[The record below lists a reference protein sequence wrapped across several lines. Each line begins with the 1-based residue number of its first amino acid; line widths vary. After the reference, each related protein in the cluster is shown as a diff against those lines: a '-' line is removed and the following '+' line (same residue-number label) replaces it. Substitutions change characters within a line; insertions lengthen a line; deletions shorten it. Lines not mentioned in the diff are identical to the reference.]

1 MSFRL
6 EMLQAARRA
15 TAQLGESANLVR
27 QFVRRHQNPDGSFQ
41 DRSGRSD
48 IYYTVFGLDCLL
60 ALDEPLP
67 TGLENYLRRFGDGA
81 QLDFVHF
88 TCLARCRAVLQ
99 AVASGTGVSPVSS
112 ETPAA
117 RTGGTPVPLTLR
129 TFPAPQTVY
138 DCYLAFGAYQ
148 DLRVPLPD
156 TGPWLRCLDS
166 LRSRDGAYGNAPGLP
181 LGSTTATAAAA
192 TLLRHI
198 GAPVPAEIGP
208 WLLAQCRPK
217 GGFTAMPT
225 APAPDLL
232 STATALHALAGLRVP
247 FDHIKEPCLDFLDS
261 LWSNEGGFHGHWAD
275 DHLDVEY
282 TNYALLALGH
292 LT

>member
-15 TAQLGESANLVR
+15 PARLNESADLVR
-27 QFVRRHQNPDGSFQ
+27 QFIRRQQLPDGSFR

-60 ALDEPLP
+60 ALGEPLP
-67 TGLENYLRRFGDGA
+67 TSLENYLRSFGDGA
-81 QLDFVHF
+81 TLDFVHF
-88 TCLARCRAVLQ
+88 TCLARGWSVFQ
-99 AVASGTGVSPVSS
+99 P
-112 ETPAA
+112 PAA
-117 RTGGTPVPLTLR
+117 LLNRLA

-148 DLRVPLPD
+148 DLRMPLPD
-156 TGPWLRCLDS
+156 TGPWLRCLES

-192 TLLRHI
+192 TLLRHL
-198 GAPVPAEIGP
+198 GATVPSELGL
-208 WLLAQCRPK
+208 WLLAQCRPE
-217 GGFTAMPT
+217 GGFVAMPRT
-225 APAPDLL
+225 PMPDLL

-261 LWSNEGGFHGHWAD
+261 LWTNEGGFHGHWAD

-282 TNYALLALGH
+282 TSYALLALGH

>member
-1 MSFRL
+1 
-6 EMLQAARRA
+6 
-15 TAQLGESANLVR
+15 
-27 QFVRRHQNPDGSFQ
+27 
-41 DRSGRSD
+41 
-48 IYYTVFGLDCLL
+48 
-60 ALDEPLP
+60 
-67 TGLENYLRRFGDGA
+67 
-81 QLDFVHF
+81 
-88 TCLARCRAVLQ
+88 
-99 AVASGTGVSPVSS
+99 
-112 ETPAA
+112 
-117 RTGGTPVPLTLR
+117 
-129 TFPAPQTVY
+129 VY

-166 LRSRDGAYGNAPGLP
+166 LRSLDGAYGNAPGLP

-198 GAPVPAEIGP
+198 GAPVPSEIGP
-208 WLLAQCRPK
+208 WLLAQCRPQ

-232 STATALHALAGLRVP
+232 STATALHALTGLRVP

-282 TNYALLALGH
+282 TSYALLALGH

>member
-1 MSFRL
+1 
-6 EMLQAARRA
+6 MLQAARRA
-15 TAQLGESANLVR
+15 TAQLGESTGLVR
-27 QFVRRHQNPDGSFQ
+27 QFVRSQQLPDGSFR
-41 DRSGRSD
+41 DRSGHSD
-48 IYYTVFGLDCLL
+48 LYYTVFGLDCLL

-67 TGLENYLRRFGDGA
+67 TGLENYLRTFNDGA
-81 QLDFVHF
+81 PLDFVHF
-88 TCLARCRAVLQ
+88 TCLARCWSVLR
-99 AVASGTGVSPVSS
+99 P
-112 ETPAA
+112 PATLA
-117 RTGGTPVPLTLR
+117 QRLAAFPLPR
-129 TFPAPQTVY
+129 TVY
-138 DCYLAFGAYQ
+138 ECYLAYGAYQ
-148 DLRVPLPD
+148 DLHVKLPD
-156 TGPWLRCLDS
+156 TGPWLRCLES

-198 GAPVPAEIGP
+198 GAPIPTEIGP

-282 TNYALLALGH
+282 TSYALLALGH